1 MQKLVV
7 INLWFVAILVSISLF
22 LSSPLIIN
30 LKHSI
35 IHAQSEDELDRQLR
49 EKQEEIKKLE
59 DQLAQARAQEKTLT
73 SQLKYIDGQ
82 IKLTE
87 LKIEET
93 KFQIRKLEKEIDEL
107 NSRISRISNSL
118 DTISEVLLNRIV
130 STYKFGNFSFLDMIF
145 SSRGFADLIER
156 LKYIEV
162 AQANDKRILYQLQ
175 ATKLTYNDQ
184 RQDKE
189 VRQAQQQKLKNDL
202 ENYSS
207 QLDNQKKEKEE
218 LLRVTKNNE
227 ARFQELLARLRADAD
242 SIARA
247 LSSRGVKL
255 GNVSRG
261 ERIASVGNSGCSTG
275 PHLHFEVMTP
285 AHVENDLIVGR
296 ENKVDPK
303 SYLDSGKL
311 GKPLSSY
318 TGNDCSGGGSCN
330 PGDITTK
337 FGQVYFLGTHHGLD
351 IADYQGASIL
361 AAESGV
367 AYSTQ
372 DSRACYLTGTVGK
385 GVFVDHGNNIVT
397 LYWHIP

>member
-1 MQKLVV
+1 MVYGK
-7 INLWFVAILVSISLF
+7 WFIVFFLTSLF
-22 LSSPLIIN
+22 FLLSPLTIN
-30 LKHSI
+30 YPPSTTY
-35 IHAQSEDELDRQLR
+35 AQSDEELDRQLR
-49 EKQEEIKKLE
+49 EKQEEIRKLE
-59 DQLAQARAQEKTLT
+59 GQLAETQAQEKTLN

-93 KFQIRKLEKEIDEL
+93 KFQITKLEKEISEL
-107 NSRISRISNSL
+107 GNKINRISNSL
-118 DTISEVLLNRIV
+118 DAITEILLTRIV
-130 STYKFGNFSFLDMIF
+130 STYKLGNFSFLDLIF
-145 SSRGFADLIER
+145 SSHGFSDLIER

-162 AQANDKRILYQLQ
+162 AQANDKKILYQLQ

-184 RQDKE
+184 KQDKE
-189 VRQAQQQKLKNDL
+189 IRQAQQQKLKKDL

-207 QLDNQKKEKEE
+207 QLDTQKKEKEE

-242 SIARA
+242 SISRA
-247 LSSRGVKL
+247 LSSKGTKL
-255 GNVSRG
+255 GDVSRG

-285 AHVENDLIVGR
+285 AHVENGIIIGK

-303 SYLDSGKL
+303 PLLDSGKL
-311 GKPLSSY
+311 GKPLGSY
-318 TGNDCSGGGSCN
+318 NGNDCSQGNSCN
-330 PGDITTK
+330 PGDISTR

-351 IADYQGASIL
+351 IADYAGSSIL

-372 DSRACYLTGTVGK
+372 DSKACYLTGTVGK
-385 GVFVDHGNNIVT
+385 GVYIDHGNNIVT